1 VINLNNDNKNI
12 LSGIIKLKLKAML
25 DIKDNIYAGMP
36 VPNNIN
42 HQSILDMNK
51 NK

>member
-1 VINLNNDNKNI
+1 MINLNNDNKNI

-25 DIKDNIYAGMP
+25 DIKDNINVGMP

-42 HQSILDMNK
+42 HQTILDMNK